1 VRPIRR
7 GTAPFEQASGR
18 TVRFQMRG
26 IDHQLIGLAAFRRQR
41 GEDLVE
47 HAQAAP
53 ADEPIIDRLVRAIV
67 LRR

>member
-1 VRPIRR
+1 
-7 GTAPFEQASGR
+7 
-18 TVRFQMRG
+18 MRG